1 MDSPNA
7 PSPTSRDCRRMYH
20 ERVETLLAQIRIA
33 TAAQKALEAGDLPH
47 TGAVV
52 EFPVVVNGPTVGRR
66 HSHPWSM
73 TVSHEPG
80 TPFPEGVTYVKYQ
93 VQIGSCVVAGM
104 FRVCVGGAVTV
115 SSAIATIG
123 AQSGQQLFIG
133 PPSIQIPSVGRA
145 RLRDELEA
153 RVAQHDR
160 ARDELIAFTRPF
172 LVQLARTVR
181 TGMRE
186 PGAVDVEDLVQ
197 EAWPSVLRLIDQFA
211 SPRRPPTT
219 WAAAVRRN
227 VLRDLG
233 RVEPKIVGV
242 SYQVWQIRRWLDR
255 HPDIVEPR
263 DVVRRITIERRLRR
277 TNRSANG
284 STIRDPKLSD
294 AVSERLVR
302 QAQLIP
308 RIVPLDAA
316 LRHGVA

>member
-1 MDSPNA
+1 
-7 PSPTSRDCRRMYH
+7 MYH
-20 ERVETLLAQIRIA
+20 ERVENLLAQIRIA
-33 TAAQKALEAGDLPH
+33 TAARKALDAGDIPE

-52 EFPVVVNGPTVGRR
+52 EFPIFVTAPAMGSR
-66 HSHPWSM
+66 HRHPWSM

-80 TPFPEGVTYVKYQ
+80 TPFPEGVTPVQYR
-93 VQIGSCVVAGM
+93 VQIGHCVVAGM
-104 FRVCVGGAVTV
+104 FPVCVGDGATI
-115 SSAIATIG
+115 SRADPTIG
-123 AQSGQQLFIG
+123 ARSGEQLFVA
-133 PPSIQIPSVGRA
+133 PPPILVPPVGCST
-145 RLRDELEA
+145 LRDDLQA
-153 RVAQHDR
+153 RVAQRDR

-172 LVQLARTVR
+172 LVQLARRVR

-186 PGAVDVEDLVQ
+186 AGAVDVDDLVQ
-197 EAWPSVLRLIDQFA
+197 EAWPSVLRLIDQFG

-263 DVVRRITIERRLRR
+263 QVAHHMTIERQLRR
-277 TNRSANG
+277 IDRAESG
-284 STIRDPKLSD
+284 STMRGPKLID
-294 AVSERLVR
+294 VADRVVVSERLVR

-316 LRHGVA
+316 LIDSVA